1 MPSFAGLWD
10 QVECFTLPFASIAA
24 ENPLKP
30 MKYIAC
36 TIVALMAA
44 PALFA
49 AGDPFA
55 EGVRTTD
62 PLTPDQ
68 QQKTFNL
75 PPGFK
80 VQLVAA
86 EPELRK
92 PMNMAFDGAG
102 RLWITESREYPW
114 PTNAAT
120 RDTHGNQASF
130 RRGLDG
136 WIYATHGF
144 NNRSKVAGKDGHEVF
159 FPSGNT
165 YRFRTDGWRIEHWT
179 HGQVNPFGL
188 TFDALGNLYS
198 ADCHSSPIYQLLRG
212 GWYPSFGAPD
222 DGLGFAPTT
231 IQHTHG
237 STAICGITVLD
248 DPSWPEEF
256 RDNLIIGNVM
266 PSRINRDSVEW
277 RGSTSVGHEMSD
289 LVSVTDPW

>member
-114 PTNAAT
+114 PTNAAPRDTIRIFSDFDANGRAKKVTTFATNLNIPIGVYPFLSPGSTDKSKLTWKCIAWSIPNIWLFEDTDGDGAADKKEKLIGPFDHT
-120 RDTHGNQASF
+120 RHTHGNQASF
-130 RRGLDG
+130 RLGLDG
-136 WIYATHGF
+136 WIYAT
-144 NNRSKVAGKDGHEVF
+144 
-159 FPSGNT
+159 
-165 YRFRTDGWRIEHWT
+165 
-179 HGQVNPFGL
+179 Q
-188 TFDALGNLYS
+188 
-198 ADCHSSPIYQLLRG
+198 
-212 GWYPSFGAPD
+212 
-222 DGLGFAPTT
+222 
-231 IQHTHG
+231 
-237 STAICGITVLD
+237 
-248 DPSWPEEF
+248 
-256 RDNLIIGNVM
+256 
-266 PSRINRDSVEW
+266 
-277 RGSTSVGHEMSD
+277 
-289 LVSVTDPW
+289 